1 MKFLHRRFTLV
12 ETPIPLRLL
21 PAAIALVMAG
31 VVHADEPPEDERAVG
46 KTVYLSPLVAE
57 AADDDPYADPSARSA
72 ITLDQIDVFGD
83 SNLDDALRATPGT
96 FTRDS
101 PQNPGVAVNIRGV
114 EGSGRVNMTIDGV
127 RQNFRFTGH
136 EAQGLVYVDSALL
149 AGVDVSRGAV
159 STAGGA
165 GALAGAANFRTL
177 GIDDVVDGGDSLGGF
192 VKLGWGSNGGRFS
205 QSAALAHRGDSWGF
219 VAAGSMRAPG
229 DYRNGND
236 EVVAGT
242 GQDLGS
248 GLLKLEFTP
257 GQDHRFQVGGVWYN
271 NEFLANSYDQK
282 IESEQYTARYA
293 WTPDND
299 LFDLRANAYRSD
311 VTMKYYTGP
320 GLNAGGG
327 ARGRVI
333 QDVGT
338 GFDLYNTSVF
348 TDWLTSTY
356 GVEYFRDEID
366 VVNSAPVPNRGVNPS
381 GESAIASVFSDTT
394 LRFGIFEAIVGL
406 RYDRFSVKGSGS
418 VTANNPH
425 GMPAGPYKLD
435 REDGELNPKL
445 TLALNPTDWW
455 QPYLT
460 WSRSFRPPSV
470 SELLT
475 GGDHP
480 AEGGP
485 PMSFFPNPFL
495 EPEVSTGWELGNN
508 FLVRDVFTSN
518 DRLSLKAIYFRN
530 EIEDYI
536 TAAFAPTGG
545 VFFTNNAGKSQV
557 KGFEIEGG
565 YDAGFVF
572 SAISYSDTDSELPS
586 QINGFG
592 AQSYVP
598 DRIASVTAGLRFL
611 EERLTVGGR
620 WFHVSDAFIGEIN
633 AYGEEPWD
641 RGYNLV
647 DAFCNYTFG
656 NGTQLRLNVSNL
668 TDKAFTPVLSTP
680 AGGNLVET
688 GRGRTW
694 SASVRVPF

>member
-1 MKFLHRRFTLV
+1 MKYPYRRSAT
-12 ETPIPLRLL
+12 TQRCRLL
-21 PAAIALVMAG
+21 PLAIALALAG
-31 VVHADEPPEDERAVG
+31 TATAQDRDKVDTAEAAG

-57 AADDDPYADPSARSA
+57 ADEADPYAEPSAKSVISA
-72 ITLDQIDVFGD
+72 DQIGVFGD
-83 SNLDDALRATPGT
+83 NNLDDALRATPGT

-101 PQNPGVAVNIRGV
+101 PQNPGIAVNIRGV

-149 AGVDVSRGAV
+149 AGIDINRGAV

-165 GALAGAANFRTL
+165 GALAGTANFRTL
-177 GIDDVVDGGDSLGGF
+177 GIDDVLRDRAGIGGF
-192 VKLGWGSNGGRFS
+192 LNFGWGSNGGQFG
-205 QSAALAHRGDSWGF
+205 QSAALAYRGDNWGF
-219 VAAGSMRAPG
+219 VAAGSMRAPD

-236 EVVAGT
+236 EIVAGT
-242 GQDLGS
+242 GQDLLS
-248 GLLKLEFTP
+248 GLLKFEFMP
-257 GQDHRFQVGGVWYN
+257 GENHRINIGAVTYD
-271 NEFLANSYDQK
+271 NEFLANSYRQK
-282 IESEQYTARYA
+282 IDSRQYTARYA
-293 WTPDND
+293 FTPDSD
-299 LFDLRANAYRSD
+299 LVDLRVNVHRSD
-311 VTMKYYTGP
+311 VTMSYYTAP
-320 GLNAGGG
+320 GLAGGGG

-333 QDVGT
+333 EDIGT
-338 GFDLYNTSVF
+338 GFELYNTSVF
-348 TDWLTSTY
+348 NDWLSSTY
-356 GVEYFRDEID
+356 GVEYFHDDID
-366 VVNSAPVPNRGVNPS
+366 VINSSPVPNRGVNPS

-406 RYDRFSVKGSGS
+406 RYDRFTAEGSGS

-425 GMPAGPYKLD
+425 GMPAGPYVLD
-435 REDGELNPKL
+435 RKEGEFNPKL
-445 TLALNPTDWW
+445 TLALNPVEWW

-460 WSRSFRPPSV
+460 WSRSFRPPTV

-495 EPEVSTGWELGNN
+495 EPEVSTGWELGSN
-508 FLVRDVFTSN
+508 FHRQGLFASN
-518 DRLSLKAIYFRN
+518 DRLSFKLAYFRN
-530 EIEDYI
+530 EIADYI

-545 VFFTNNAGKSQV
+545 VFFGNNPGKSEV
-557 KGFEIEGG
+557 KGIEVEGG

-572 SAISYSDTDSELPS
+572 GAISYSDTDSELPS

-598 DRIASVTAGLRFL
+598 DRVASATLGVRFF

-620 WFHVSDAFIGEIN
+620 WFHVSDAFIGDIN
-633 AYGEEPWD
+633 TFDDDPWD
-641 RGYNLV
+641 PGYNLV
-647 DAFCNYTFG
+647 DAFGNYTFG

-694 SASVRVPF
+694 TASVRIPF